1 MEEGSDR
8 YTNLLR
14 WIVKKKIFISIGS
27 ILVIFSLIIV
37 VFNNMQRIDAEKDM
51 AVSFEKMVEF
61 LQTGKYFEA
70 IEIAEMLQK
79 TKSNS
84 EYKNLSGLLLA
95 QLLIFNNQEVEAED
109 VLLNIIKTKGH
120 LKLNQVAVVR
130 LIRLY
135 ISQNEYAK
143 AHEMAKKN
151 KITLPT
157 DSFKEILADL
167 EANKGNHEIAYRLYE
182 ELIMQAR
189 VSGQSPELFILKKNN
204 LNKPAE

>member
-1 MEEGSDR
+1 MEDGPNR
-8 YTNLLR
+8 YTNLFR
-14 WIVKKKIFISIGS
+14 WMVKNKIFISISS
-27 ILVIFSLIIV
+27 ILVIFSLILV
-37 VFNNMQRIDAEKDM
+37 AFNNMQRIDEEKDM

-70 IEIAEMLQK
+70 IEIAETIQK

-95 QLLIFNNQEVEAED
+95 QLLIFNNQEAEAED
-109 VLLNIIKTKGH
+109 VLLSIIKTKGD
-120 LKLNQVAVVR
+120 LKLNQVATVR

-143 AHEMAKKN
+143 AHEIAQKN
-151 KITLPT
+151 KVTLPT
-157 DSFKEILADL
+157 NSFKEILADL
-167 EANKGNHEIAYRLYE
+167 EVNKGNHEVAYRLYE

-189 VSGQSPELFILKKNN
+189 GSGQSPELFILKKNN
-204 LNKPAE
+204 LNKPEK